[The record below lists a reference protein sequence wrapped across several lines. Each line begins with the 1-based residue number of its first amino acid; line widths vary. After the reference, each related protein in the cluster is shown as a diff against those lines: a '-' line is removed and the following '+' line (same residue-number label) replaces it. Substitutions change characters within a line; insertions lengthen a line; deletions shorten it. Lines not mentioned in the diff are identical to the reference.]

1 MFYYTYIL
9 KSLKDRK
16 MYTGFTRNL
25 KLRFEQHN
33 QGLSQSTK
41 SRKPFKLIYYEAC
54 LDKKDAMKREKYFK
68 THFGKMFLKNR
79 LKSYLTGGFTLLMS
93 LLVISIILSIGLG
106 VSDVIIRETKISGLG
121 RESQV
126 AFSAA
131 DAGVECAF
139 FWEIKHPGLTQSA
152 FNSAN
157 SVSCAGNTV
166 NNNFSTNI
174 SNFTLNLGNSSCVSV
189 KVDKAS
195 SPTQTI
201 IESRGYN
208 TDCGAVSPFK
218 VERAIRLTLN
228 KVQPPV
234 TLTFNYTGDYQTFVV
249 PTGVNNI
256 KITAYGA
263 EGRGALTTCSGNSK
277 SIGGGFGGVAQAAFT
292 VTPNE
297 KLYVYVGGS
306 GDNSSFNGGAA
317 NGTGNPSG
325 GGASD
330 VRRITGNNKSALES
344 RIIVAGGGGG
354 STGYCAGS
362 DDIVILRAGGAGG
375 GLYGLSGEGYG
386 GGGASQISG
395 GSGGCFQDG
404 FGKCI
409 GNIGYSGTFGLGGGG
424 GIMGGGGGGGGY
436 YGGGGGSGEA
446 VGNWNRGGGGGG
458 SSYIDGSATDPSTQ
472 TGVNSGN
479 GKVIIEYGY

>member
-139 FWEIKHPGLTQSA
+139 FWEIKHPGLAQSA
-152 FNSAN
+152 FNAANIINCAGN
-157 SVSCAGNTV
+157 SVSNAYSGNV
-166 NNNFSTNI
+166 

-195 SPTQTI
+195 SQTQTI

-228 KVQPPV
+228 KILPV
-234 TLTFNYTGDYQTFVV
+234 YRWVNIGTVPNPGGPRLDGESACSYQEVATYTCDSSTVGTLLYDG
-249 PTGVNNI
+249 
-256 KITAYGA
+256 TA
-263 EGRGALTTCSGNSK
+263 RGISC
-277 SIGGGFGGVAQAAFT
+277 
-292 VTPNE
+292 
-297 KLYVYVGGS
+297 
-306 GDNSSFNGGAA
+306 
-317 NGTGNPSG
+317 NPDWQRQENCHSWP
-325 GGASD
+325 
-330 VRRITGNNKSALES
+330 I
-344 RIIVAGGGGG
+344 
-354 STGYCAGS
+354 Y
-362 DDIVILRAGGAGG
+362 
-375 GLYGLSGEGYG
+375 SGEGSATAREYMPRG
-386 GGGASQISG
+386 GN
-395 GSGGCFQDG
+395 C
-404 FGKCI
+404 
-409 GNIGYSGTFGLGGGG
+409 GLG
-424 GIMGGGGGGGGY
+424 
-436 YGGGGGSGEA
+436 SLSNVTLNVWECQA
-446 VGNWNRGGGGGG
+446 
-458 SSYIDGSATDPSTQ
+458 Q
-472 TGVNSGN
+472 
-479 GKVIIEYGY
+479 

>member
-1 MFYYTYIL
+1 
-9 KSLKDRK
+9 
-16 MYTGFTRNL
+16 
-25 KLRFEQHN
+25 
-33 QGLSQSTK
+33 
-41 SRKPFKLIYYEAC
+41 
-54 LDKKDAMKREKYFK
+54 
-68 THFGKMFLKNR
+68 
-79 LKSYLTGGFTLLMS
+79 MS

-249 PTGVNNI
+249 PPGVNNI

-263 EGRGALTTCSGNSK
+263 QGGPRIVNCEFDHKEGD
-277 SIGGGFGGVAQAAFT
+277 GGLGGMANATFT
-292 VTPNE
+292 VVPGE
-297 KLYVYVGGS
+297 KFYVYVGGS
-306 GDNSSFNGGAA
+306 SYNGGGA
-317 NGTGNPSG
+317 NGTGHPSG

-330 VRRITGNNKSALES
+330 VRKILGNSKSALDS

-354 STGYCAGS
+354 GTAFCASS
-362 DDIVILRAGGAGG
+362 DTAVVRKGGDGG
-375 GLYGLSGEGYG
+375 GLNGLDGEGYG

-404 FGKCI
+404 FGNCMGGK
-409 GNIGYSGTFGLGGGG
+409 GYSGTFGLGGGG

-446 VGNWNRGGGGGG
+446 VSDWNRGGGGGG
-458 SSYIDGSATDPSTQ
+458 SGYIDSSATDPSTQ